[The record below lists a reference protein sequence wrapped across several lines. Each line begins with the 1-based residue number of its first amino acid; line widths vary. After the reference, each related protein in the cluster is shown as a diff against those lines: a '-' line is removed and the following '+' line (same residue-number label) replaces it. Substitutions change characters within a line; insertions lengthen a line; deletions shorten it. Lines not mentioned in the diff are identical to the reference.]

1 MNNLIEY
8 LIFWLTVITEAI
20 MFTVLIAFMS
30 IMFYRSLIQPL
41 FIMLLMWY
49 ISIGCVFLA
58 KRILTDIRDKFDC
71 YYNND

>member
-1 MNNLIEY
+1 
-8 LIFWLTVITEAI
+8 